1 MYKSLERTI
10 MEMGRPK
17 VQPIVED
24 GHQDVASAKNKVKIA
39 MSALQKMQ
47 GELNKLSDEDNLP
60 SWWMGKV
67 AIAVDKLDGMADYLD
82 TQVEDK
88 DLENV
93 AKKLK
98 GASKTHSKQ
107 ADTIMK
113 HVKDMEKIDEGM
125 MKNMAIDLKDLPS
138 DEFQRKYNMSKAE
151 AERRF
156 GKPEVKSAPKGYH
169 FTRDGKLKKG
179 DADADGDG
187 GAKLRSDPLDKQ
199 RSKIPPLPEKIEEA
213 RDPSMTQVM
222 AVMAPTK
229 NAQEGVAAIMKAFKV
244 DEKKAMKLLDAAIKD
259 VLGEKFANP
268 AQQAAAMAAIK
279 KSGKYKKPKDESI
292 EEETLDEL
300 SIMTLN
306 RYYKKALAAIHKSR
320 KSHDASIMRGMD
332 PSKDK
337 ATISKRAKG
346 VNLAKSRALK
356 KIRGE
361 EVNEDISKMK
371 DSHVK
376 FFATKNISHPAYTRS
391 EIDDEHRRRQRVVPN
406 YHKVKPSMN
415 EDINEAAPKP
425 LNRSNHT
432 HTVHIDGEGQYKVK
446 ARSMDHAKKIAF
458 KQAGIS
464 KLHGHPTM
472 EPKTRIYGE
481 EIEEKTLTPAE
492 KKKREEVAKAI
503 ERENPNMPMD
513 QKMAIATATAKKVAE
528 DVQTEPATNTS
539 LFHNYIQKLV
549 KGEV

>member
-47 GELNKLSDEDNLP
+47 GELNKLSDEDDLP

-67 AIAVDKLDGMADYLD
+67 AIAVDKIDGMADYLD
-82 TQVEDK
+82 TQVEETQ
-88 DLENV
+88 L
-93 AKKLK
+93 A
-98 GASKTHSKQ
+98 
-107 ADTIMK
+107 
-113 HVKDMEKIDEGM
+113 EGM

-151 AERRF
+151 AERKF

-199 RSKIPPLPEKIEEA
+199 RSKIPPLPEEIEEA

-361 EVNEDISKMK
+361 EVNE
-371 DSHVK
+371 
-376 FFATKNISHPAYTRS
+376 
-391 EIDDEHRRRQRVVPN
+391 
-406 YHKVKPSMN
+406 
-415 EDINEAAPKP
+415 AAPKP

-446 ARSMDHAKKIAF
+446 ARSMDHAKKMAF